1 MIGTKISI
9 GLGIALVMVSS
20 AFYMY
25 FVSSQ
30 ETIQV
35 LQQNVAKLEVAVDT
49 QEQTI
54 KALKENFEKQA
65 KLANELQGNL
75 SKAEE
80 DKNKITNL
88 LRKHNL
94 EKVLKDK
101 PTEAERKMNNGTQR
115 VFRQFEKDSATR

>member
-20 AFYMY
+20 AFYIY

-65 KLANELQGNL
+65 KLTNELQGNL

-101 PTEAERKMNNGTQR
+101 PAEAERKMNNGTQR